1 MLNQILSDAVNEMQ
15 STSWLEVLE
24 AIGWDPASEE
34 NIPIPYNAVLTIQL
48 DNREISG
55 SSEVF
60 RLNGKMNFSQFA
72 WYRLK
77 FIRPRA
83 TLLNYPNKGIAVG
96 ATTPNRAYFCL
107 LMQNSLFVQN
117 KKQAHILDV
126 PTISNIVLAAV
137 LDSALDIAQLYGEN
151 SSRISYEPNEFSGA
165 TFRPF
170 AEERLSGCKANL
182 FEQGAYTILGATS
195 MRQAIAIAKL
205 ISELVQPYKR
215 GTHWQRSHKVAER
228 DEELRSV
235 KRKLTGTL
243 AESEAKRLKAL
254 QKLISDSTHKV
265 THSAEQNFEY

>member
-1 MLNQILSDAVNEMQ
+1 MPNKILSDALDDMRP
-15 STSWLEVLE
+15 TPWLDVLH

-77 FIRPRA
+77 FARPRA

-96 ATTPNRAYFCL
+96 ATTPNRAYYCL
-107 LMQNSLFVQN
+107 LMQNDLFMQN
-117 KKQAHILDV
+117 NKQVHILDV

-137 LDSALDIAQLYGEN
+137 LDSALNIAQLYGEN
-151 SSRISYEPNEFSGA
+151 SSRISYDPNEFSGA

-195 MRQAIAIAKL
+195 MYQAISIAKL
-205 ISELVQPYKR
+205 ISELVQPFK
-215 GTHWQRSHKVAER
+215 TQSWQRSHKVAER
-228 DEELRSV
+228 DEELRDV

-243 AESEAKRLKAL
+243 KESETKRLRTL
-254 QKLISDSTHKV
+254 QRLLTDSAHGITRSV
-265 THSAEQNFEY
+265 EGNFEY